1 MAFVDNFNRFVLGNL
16 GSLFSGIWVT
26 VYVCFWAFLL
36 ALLLGAVVCFVRLR
50 ISYLKFVAIAYVE
63 FFRATPI
70 LVQLLWV
77 NYVWPEVF
85 GFPRTI
91 TGAGILALALQSSGY
106 LAETFRSGFEGLP
119 KGQREAAEA
128 IGMSR
133 WRIIWR
139 IELPQIA
146 LVVAPMVINQLAVVV
161 KSSTLVSVIA
171 IADLMYAGLKIV
183 NQWYEPIEV
192 LTTIALTYFM
202 LIFAMSSMANYAYV
216 HFQNKFG
223 LVTRR

>member
-1 MAFVDNFNRFVLGNL
+1 MAFADNFNRFVLANL
-16 GSLFSGIWVT
+16 GPLFAGLWVT

-36 ALLLGAVVCFVRLR
+36 ALLLGAVVCFIRLR
-50 ISYLKFVAIAYVE
+50 IPYLRFFAIAYVE

-85 GFPRTI
+85 GFPRTVV
-91 TGAGILALALQSSGY
+91 GAGILALALQSSGY
-106 LAETFRSGFEGLP
+106 LAETFRAGFEGLP
-119 KGQREAAEA
+119 KGQREAAVA
-128 IGMSR
+128 IGISR
-133 WRIIWR
+133 WRTIWR
-139 IELPQIA
+139 VEVPQIA

-192 LTTIALTYFM
+192 LTTIALAYFV
-202 LIFAMSSMANYAYV
+202 LIFSISGVANYAYV

-223 LVTRR
+223 LVAQR

>member
-1 MAFVDNFNRFVLGNL
+1 MAFADNFNRFVLANL
-16 GSLFSGIWVT
+16 GPLFAGLWVT

-36 ALLLGAVVCFVRLR
+36 ALVLGAVVCFIRLR
-50 ISYLKFVAIAYVE
+50 IPLLKYAAIAYVE

-85 GFPRTI
+85 GFPNTVV
-91 TGAGILALALQSSGY
+91 GAGILALALQSSGY
-106 LAETFRSGFEGLP
+106 LAETFRAGFEGLP
-119 KGQREAAEA
+119 KGQREAADA
-128 IGMSR
+128 IGISH
-133 WRIIWR
+133 WRTIWR
-139 IELPQIA
+139 VEVPQVA

-192 LTTIALTYFM
+192 LTTIALAYFV
-202 LIFAMSSMANYAYV
+202 LIFAISGVANYAYV
-216 HFQNKFG
+216 HFQTKFG
-223 LVTRR
+223 LVAQR

>member
-1 MAFVDNFNRFVLGNL
+1 MLENFNRYVLANL
-16 GSLFSGIWVT
+16 GALFDGLWVT
-26 VYVCFWAFLL
+26 IYVCFWAFLL
-36 ALLLGAVVCFVRLR
+36 AIVLGLIACFVRMR
-50 ISYLKFVAIAYVE
+50 VPYVRAIAIAYIE
-63 FFRATPI
+63 FCRATPI

-85 GFPRTI
+85 GFPRTV

-128 IGMSR
+128 IGMNR
-133 WRIIWR
+133 WRTIWR
-139 IELPQIA
+139 VEVPQIA

-192 LTTIALTYFM
+192 LTTIALAYFV
-202 LIFAMSSMANYAYV
+202 LIFLISSAANYAYV
-216 HFQNKFG
+216 HFQTRFG
-223 LVTRR
+223 LAAQR